1 MGIFKEID
9 KTKERIENP
18 IKQQSNVNNDNY
30 KLLRQ
35 SNRTTIKVVKGFLYL
50 SLLGEG
56 IKTYKGNNLLNTL
69 VSTLGAGFI
78 IGSLTLVNKLS
89 SGEEMIQLTD
99 IKNDN
104 EQEIKKQ
111 VVENEEKK
119 ENEIQDDLDTDSEE
133 YSSEE
138 YSSDEEEDQDD
149 NHIDCTN
156 KIVGFSMFKLYKFLP
171 YGVVGALASNCLA
184 SITMGALYG
193 VSVPLEWNLG
203 YYKEIGNHICRL
215 CIENFIFFFA
225 TDIFFKTKYLIF
237 KEKEKKNK

>member
-1 MGIFKEID
+1 MGIVKEID
-9 KTKERIENP
+9 ETKERIENP
-18 IKQQSNVNNDNY
+18 IKQQSNVNNNNY

-56 IKTYKGNNLLNTL
+56 IKTYKGNNLVNTL

-89 SGEEMIQLTD
+89 SGEEMIQLTTG
-99 IKNDN
+99 IENDK
-104 EQEIKKQ
+104 EQ
-111 VVENEEKK
+111 VLENQEKK
-119 ENEIQDDLDTDSEE
+119 EENEIQDDLDTDSD
-133 YSSEE
+133 E
-138 YSSDEEEDQDD
+138 YSSDEEEEEEEDQDD

-156 KIVGFSMFKLYKFLP
+156 KIVGFSMLKLYKFLP
-171 YGVVGALASNCLA
+171 YGVVGALASNCIA

-193 VSVPLEWNLG
+193 VDVPLEWNFR
-203 YYKEIGNHICRL
+203 YYKDIGNHIGRL

-237 KEKEKKNK
+237 KENENK

>member
-1 MGIFKEID
+1 MGIVKEID
-9 KTKERIENP
+9 ETKERIENP
-18 IKQQSNVNNDNY
+18 IKQQSNVNNNNY

-50 SLLGEG
+50 SILGEG

-99 IKNDN
+99 IENDK
-104 EQEIKKQ
+104 EQ
-111 VVENEEKK
+111 VVENEE
-119 ENEIQDDLDTDSEE
+119 NETQDDLDTDSD
-133 YSSEE
+133 E

-149 NHIDCTN
+149 DHIDCTN
-156 KIVGFSMFKLYKFLP
+156 KIVGFSMLKLYKFLP
-171 YGVVGALASNCLA
+171 YGVVGALAGNCIA

-193 VSVPLEWNLG
+193 VNVPLEWNLG
-203 YYKEIGNHICRL
+203 YYKEIGNHIGRL

-237 KEKEKKNK
+237 KENENK